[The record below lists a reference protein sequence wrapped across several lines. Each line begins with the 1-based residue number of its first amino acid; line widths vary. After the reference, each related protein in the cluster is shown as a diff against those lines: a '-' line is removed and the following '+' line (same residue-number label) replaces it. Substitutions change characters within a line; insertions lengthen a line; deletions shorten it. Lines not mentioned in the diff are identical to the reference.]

1 MYDVNVRGVCKKFGN
16 MYAVKHIDFFI
27 KKGEILGFLGQNGA
41 GKTTTI
47 KMLTGQ
53 LLPTEGHIEIFGM
66 NVIDHHKDIMSK
78 IGYIPDT
85 PVLYEGLTPKEMLG
99 FVGRLYNMKTSV
111 LSKRIDELL
120 FIMNLKDFE
129 DELIKNFSLGMK
141 KKVSIACGLIH
152 SPKLLILDEVTN
164 GLDPR
169 SAREIK
175 DLIKML
181 NEQQGVSCLLTT
193 HILDVVEEL
202 AHRIIIIEKGEI
214 VEQGELV
221 ELKEKYKAKNLEG
234 VFLKAIS

>member
-1 MYDVNVRGVCKKFGN
+1 MYDVNVQGVCKKFGN
-16 MYAVKHIDFFI
+16 VYVVKHINFFV

-66 NVIDHHKDIMSK
+66 NITDHHKDIMSK

-85 PVLYEGLTPKEMLG
+85 PILYEGLTPKEMLG
-99 FVGRLYNMKTSV
+99 FIGRLYNMKTSV
-111 LSKRIDELL
+111 LSNRIHELL
-120 FIMNLKDFE
+120 SVMNLKDFE

-175 DLIKML
+175 DLIKVL

-214 VEQGELV
+214 IEQGELV
-221 ELKEKYKAKNLEG
+221 ELKEKYKEKNLEG

>member
-1 MYDVNVRGVCKKFGN
+1 
-16 MYAVKHIDFFI
+16 
-27 KKGEILGFLGQNGA
+27 
-41 GKTTTI
+41 
-47 KMLTGQ
+47 MLTGQ

-120 FIMNLKDFE
+120 SIMNLKDFE

-214 VEQGELV
+214 VEQGELI

>member
-1 MYDVNVRGVCKKFGN
+1 
-16 MYAVKHIDFFI
+16 
-27 KKGEILGFLGQNGA
+27 
-41 GKTTTI
+41 
-47 KMLTGQ
+47 
-53 LLPTEGHIEIFGM
+53 
-66 NVIDHHKDIMSK
+66 
-78 IGYIPDT
+78 
-85 PVLYEGLTPKEMLG
+85 
-99 FVGRLYNMKTSV
+99 
-111 LSKRIDELL
+111 
-120 FIMNLKDFE
+120 
-129 DELIKNFSLGMK
+129 MK

-214 VEQGELV
+214 VEQGELI